1 MLRGLVSADALT
13 AEEEEH
19 IDKLQNEIDE
29 IWNRRGNYQI
39 DPDAWETMPFFM
51 ESITQDDIDKNA
63 NCAALAS
70 IVYDEVPPDEIA
82 ENRKEHG
89 NRALNMALNPNQERR
104 ENLARAACYS
114 YTEALQ
120 AQGKDTKLSSII
132 YANRSLAQFIIGNY
146 GHALVDAQRSIIL
159 NPHYRKAYYR
169 AARCALALKKYD
181 MGLQLLTKG
190 RLAVDLPMDA
200 ATQSEF
206 SEMEKLCLQGKEQKT
221 SEEAKQKLIARSRA
235 AKVSNVAR
243 AITSVDI
250 KISPKAEVTSE
261 QMGVYGNP
269 EPYFDTDGMLHVPLL
284 FMYDEYQ
291 QTDIMH
297 DVGCDVCAAELL
309 DELMPFPWD
318 DRKRYQKFDDIVV
331 FYKIDDGV
339 KEPQCYEVDQ
349 AWPLLQVFREATY
362 EMPQLMPVLHV
373 VCKTSELVDR
383 LKVHRIA

>member
-13 AEEEEH
+13 SEQEEH
-19 IDKLQNEIDE
+19 IDQLQKEIDDV
-29 IWNRRGNYQI
+29 WSRRGNYQI

-51 ESITQDDIDKNA
+51 ENITPDDIDKNA

-82 ENRKEHG
+82 ANRKEHG
-89 NRALNMALNPNQERR
+89 NRALKMALDPSQERR

-120 AQGKDTKLSSII
+120 AKGKDKKLSSTIF
-132 YANRSLAQFIIGNY
+132 ANRSLAHFLIGNY
-146 GHALVDAQRSIIL
+146 GHALADAQRSIL
-159 NPHYRKAYYR
+159 LDPQYRKAYYR
-169 AARCALALKKYD
+169 AAKCALALKRYD
-181 MGLQLLTKG
+181 MGLQLLEKG
-190 RLAVDLPMDA
+190 RSIADPPIGA
-200 ATQSEF
+200 STQAEF
-206 SEMEKLCLQGKEQKT
+206 LEMEKKCLQAKEQKT
-221 SEEAKQKLIARSRA
+221 AEEARQRRLALSKA

-243 AITSVDI
+243 TIASSGI

-297 DVGCDVCAAELL
+297 DVACDLCAAELL

-318 DRKRYQKFDDIVV
+318 DRGRYQKFDDIIV
-331 FYKIDDGV
+331 FYKIGDGV
-339 KEPQCYEVDQ
+339 HEAQYYEVDQ
-349 AWPLLQVFREATY
+349 AWPLLEVFHKETY

-373 VCKTSELVDR
+373 VCKASELVDR
-383 LKVHRIA
+383 LQIHCVG

>member
-1 MLRGLVSADALT
+1 MLRGLVNADALT
-13 AEEEEH
+13 AEQEEH
-19 IDKLQNEIDE
+19 IDQLQSEIDE

-51 ESITQDDIDKNA
+51 ENITEKDIEKNA

-89 NRALNMALNPNQERR
+89 NRALNMALNPHQERR

-120 AQGKDTKLSSII
+120 AKGKNTQLSSTI

-146 GHALVDAQRSIIL
+146 GHALADAQRSIIL
-159 NPHYRKAYYR
+159 DPQYRKAYYR
-169 AARCALALKKYD
+169 AAKCAFALKKYD
-181 MGLQLLTKG
+181 LGLQLLEKG
-190 RLAVDLPMDA
+190 RRVTDPPMSAAVEA
-200 ATQSEF
+200 EF
-206 SEMEKLCLQGKEQKT
+206 SELEKKCCQGKEQQM
-221 SEEAKQKLIARSRA
+221 SEEVKQRRTARSKA

-243 AITSVDI
+243 AITSSGI
-250 KISPKAEVTSE
+250 KILPRAEVTSE
-261 QMGVYGNP
+261 QMGIYGNP
-269 EPYFDTDGMLHVPLL
+269 KPYFDTDGMLHVPLL

-297 DVGCDVCAAELL
+297 DVACDVCAAELL

-318 DRKRYQKFDDIVV
+318 DRGRYKKLDDIVV
-331 FYKIDDGV
+331 FFKIDDGANEV
-339 KEPQCYEVDQ
+339 QYYEIDQ
-349 AWPLLQVFREATY
+349 SWTLLEVFREETY

-373 VCKTSELVDR
+373 VCKSSELVDR
-383 LKVHRIA
+383 LKIHRIP

>member
-1 MLRGLVSADALT
+1 MLRGLVNSESLT
-13 AEEEEH
+13 SEQEEH
-19 IDKLQNEIDE
+19 IDLLQNEIDE

-51 ESITQDDIDKNA
+51 ESITQEDIDKNA

-89 NRALNMALNPNQERR
+89 NRALNMALNPDQERR

-120 AQGKDTKLSSII
+120 AKGKDTKLTSVI

-146 GHALVDAQRSIIL
+146 GHALEDAQRSIIL
-159 NPHYRKAYYR
+159 NPNYRKAYYR
-169 AARCALALKKYD
+169 AAKSALALKKYD
-181 MGLQLLTKG
+181 MGLQLLEKG
-190 RLAVDLPMDA
+190 CRVIDPPMDA
-200 ATQSEF
+200 ATQAEF
-206 SEMEKLCLQGKEQKT
+206 ADLEKECVVAKDKKG
-221 SEEAKQKLIARSRA
+221 SEEAKQRRTAHSQA

-243 AITSVDI
+243 AITSSGI

-269 EPYFDTDGMLHVPLL
+269 KPYFDTDGMLHVPLL

-297 DVGCDVCAAELL
+297 DVACDVCAAELVE
-309 DELMPFPWD
+309 ELMPFPWD
-318 DRKRYQKFDDIVV
+318 DCGRYRKLDDIVV
-331 FYKIDDGV
+331 FYRIDDGV
-339 KEPQCYEVDQ
+339 NDVRCYEIDQ
-349 AWPLLQVFREATY
+349 SWPLIEVFRAESY

-373 VCKTSELVDR
+373 VNKTSELLER
-383 LKVHRIA
+383 LKVRRVA